1 VDDAVCGANS
11 IEDALHACI
20 KIAQQELYA
29 QEISDLSKKG
39 QVSSK
44 SQLQPLHPFL
54 DKEGY
59 LRVGGRL
66 QHSHL
71 PYDSKHQLILP
82 PAHHITELII
92 MNEHLRLLHAGPQIL
107 SASLRQQY
115 WIPRMKQVICPV
127 LHRCLPCFKL
137 KAASSQQMMGQLP
150 LARVTVSRPFVNA
163 GIDYVGPFEIKSGNK
178 TVKQDVR
185 STMYTHCSCMQVP
198 LFTLLRQTQTQQVY
212 SQNMLKFVGKCKAI
226 PPYFLYDD
234 LRGEI
239 LVLYSSKYTTCFNTD
254 VHILFLMFR

>member
-1 VDDAVCGANS
+1 MLSRLQRVAAFCLRFFHNARNLSLRRTGFLTRT
-11 IEDALHACI
+11 ELRDALHACI
-20 KIAQQELYA
+20 KIAQQDIYA

-44 SQLQPLHPFL
+44 SHLQPLQPFL

-82 PAHHITELII
+82 PVHHITELII
-92 MNEHLRLLHAGPQIL
+92 INEHLRLLHAGPQLL

-115 WIPRMKQVICPV
+115 WIPRMKQVIHPV

-137 KAASSQQMMGQLP
+137 QAAASQQLMGQLP
-150 LARVTVSRPFVNA
+150 VARVTVSRPFVNA
-163 GIDYVGPFEIKSGNK
+163 RIDYVGSFQVKSGNTRSK
-178 TVKQDVR
+178 T
-185 STMYTHCSCMQVP
+185 
-198 LFTLLRQTQTQQVY
+198 
-212 SQNMLKFVGKCKAI
+212 
-226 PPYFLYDD
+226 
-234 LRGEI
+234 
-239 LVLYSSKYTTCFNTD
+239 TTN
-254 VHILFLMFR
+254 VM